1 MLKRVLAPFENK
13 CYALLRIV
21 TGLMFSFH
29 GMQKMFG
36 VLGKAVKFGDNPQ
49 AWIGGVIELATGL
62 AIALGLF
69 TRWAAFIA
77 SGMMAVAYW
86 QFHVDFTTPANTTLT
101 GPANLATA
109 AFTQPCGGTGGTCVP
124 QSGTNQQL
132 DTLGDRIMYRLAYRN
147 FGDHEALVVNRSVT
161 AGSSVGIRW
170 YELRTGTG
178 NSLSIF

>member
-86 QFHVDFTTPANTTLT
+86 QFHVGNEKL
-101 GPANLATA
+101 
-109 AFTQPCGGTGGTCVP
+109 
-124 QSGTNQQL
+124 
-132 DTLGDRIMYRLAYRN
+132 
-147 FGDHEALVVNRSVT
+147 H
-161 AGSSVGIRW
+161 GIAKV
-170 YELRTGTG
+170 LP
-178 NSLSIF
+178 